1 MEKFVEQAIREQ
13 IATLSQEQKDVQIFY
28 ECLGKKP
35 RIELLKL
42 YVELGL
48 PFNYVSK
55 TQDGVLH
62 VLAKKKKPD
71 IMKMFIDLG
80 ADINAKNSSDET
92 PLHICTSKCDSKSMK
107 YLIEAGAN
115 INAVDNK
122 GRTPLIRACVLL
134 KGVMP
139 TNLLLNNNADILA
152 SEMNAKQLGGHCIV
166 LANNPRLITKDL
178 IDKGFF
184 DYPDGH
190 GVFPIHL
197 AMLHGYR
204 RCIEE
209 FVHHGFDLNLQ
220 DERNGDTPLHTA
232 IRCGRDELVTYLF
245 EQDVD
250 ITIMNDD
257 NETAIQLAE
266 RLQWPNVSTAIKV
279 AQKEAEIR
287 KIQKE
292 FLINNGDNSM
302 SDHNLNNANN
312 RKRINKKKENPL
324 SAEELAEK
332 DMRHFSRIIE
342 LLKDKTVLPTSL
354 KMEMREINDH
364 NIVDEEGRTIMHH
377 AAINGNSTF
386 IMSLIRRNIS
396 AAVKDNINRTPL
408 MYAILSG
415 DEPSVNVL
423 MNHGYDI
430 HEVDEMN
437 NSLFVL
443 AYWMEM
449 YEVALRLV
457 HEGADDRNLLQG
469 RVE

>member
-1 MEKFVEQAIREQ
+1 
-13 IATLSQEQKDVQIFY
+13 
-28 ECLGKKP
+28 
-35 RIELLKL
+35 
-42 YVELGL
+42 
-48 PFNYVSK
+48 
-55 TQDGVLH
+55 
-62 VLAKKKKPD
+62 
-71 IMKMFIDLG
+71 
-80 ADINAKNSSDET
+80 
-92 PLHICTSKCDSKSMK
+92 
-107 YLIEAGAN
+107 
-115 INAVDNK
+115 
-122 GRTPLIRACVLL
+122 
-134 KGVMP
+134 
-139 TNLLLNNNADILA
+139 
-152 SEMNAKQLGGHCIV
+152 
-166 LANNPRLITKDL
+166 
-178 IDKGFF
+178 
-184 DYPDGH
+184 
-190 GVFPIHL
+190 
-197 AMLHGYR
+197 
-204 RCIEE
+204 
-209 FVHHGFDLNLQ
+209 
-220 DERNGDTPLHTA
+220 
-232 IRCGRDELVTYLF
+232 LF